1 MRRMLLTSFL
11 AVVVAGLVALPAAGT
26 TRGKN
31 GPILYSKFGQML
43 WTVNPDGTG
52 ARKLPHVPHTLED
65 NPDWSPDGTRIAFD
79 RCKTNCEV
87 WTARADGTH
96 GTRLGPHCLDRP
108 DTACED
114 RTVPA
119 WSPNGKQLAFGW
131 GSKAVKNGVLE
142 STEIFVANANGTGL
156 RQVTHMT
163 AGAPYSMDVNKP
175 AWSPDGKRLVFEVQN
190 LSTADPPNRR
200 AIFIV
205 NVDGSGLRQLTDW
218 SLNGGDHPDWSPDGK
233 RILFRAVS
241 AAERNSGN
249 LYTVAPDGS
258 KLTQLTHYPSPKTVL
273 LGSFSPDGKW
283 IVFSRFNNT
292 PYPAIDVMR
301 TDGTGLRPVTRDNHT
316 YSPDWG
322 PQRP

>member
-1 MRRMLLTSFL
+1 MRRMLLTAFL

-31 GPILYSKFGQML
+31 GPILWSRFPRL
-43 WTVNPDGTG
+43 WIVKPDGTG
-52 ARKLPHVPHTLED
+52 ARKLPHLPGTEDD
-65 NPDWSPDGTRIAFD
+65 NPDWSPDGTRIAFE
-79 RCKTNCEV
+79 RCSQTNCEV

-96 GTRLGPHCLDRP
+96 AKRLGPNCLDRP
-108 DTACED
+108 DSACED
-114 RTVPA
+114 RGAPA
-119 WSPNGKQLAFGW
+119 WSPNGKQIAFGK

-142 STEIFVANANGTGL
+142 STEIYVANANGTGL

-163 AGAPYSMDVNKP
+163 ADAPYSMDVNKP

-190 LSTADPPNRR
+190 LGTADPPNRR

-241 AAERNSGN
+241 AAERHSGN

-258 KLTQLTHYPSPKTVL
+258 KLTQLTRYPSPRTVL

-283 IVFSRFNNT
+283 IVFSRFNKT
-292 PYPAIDVMR
+292 PYPSLYVMR
-301 TDGTGLRPVTRDNHT
+301 ADGTGLRRVTQDNQM

-322 PQRP
+322 PRRT

>member
-1 MRRMLLTSFL
+1 
-11 AVVVAGLVALPAAGT
+11 
-26 TRGKN
+26 
-31 GPILYSKFGQML
+31 ML
-43 WTVNPDGTG
+43 WIVNPDGTG
-52 ARKLPHVPHTLED
+52 ARKLPHVPGTEDD
-65 NPDWSPDGTRIAFD
+65 NPDWSPDGTRIAFE
-79 RCKTNCEV
+79 RCSDEL
-87 WTARADGTH
+87 RGLDGPRRRH
-96 GTRLGPHCLDRP
+96 PREAPRSDCLDRP
-108 DTACED
+108 DSACED
-114 RTVPA
+114 RGVPA

-131 GSKAVKNGVLE
+131 GSKAVKNGVFE
-142 STEIFVANANGTGL
+142 STEIYVANANGTGL

-163 AGAPYSMDVNKP
+163 ADAPYSMDVNKP

-241 AAERNSGN
+241 DRREQRQSLYGRARWQQAHAADALS
-249 LYTVAPDGS
+249 A
-258 KLTQLTHYPSPKTVL
+258 PKTVL

-292 PYPAIDVMR
+292 PYPSIYVMR
-301 TDGTGLRPVTRDNHT
+301 ADGTGLRRVTQDNHT